1 MQLSAIIC
9 THNRAAYLGKAIDS
23 LLVQDYSDYEILV
36 VDNASTDETRSVVEA
51 RLPHPRLRY
60 YYEPQLGLS
69 VARNTGARETEG
81 DVITYLDDDAIAASG
96 WLSAMAAAFL
106 AEPQLAI
113 AGGRVS
119 LLWPPGHCAPPWL
132 SPSLAENLGVYDL
145 GDRPRAITQAN
156 LTPRGLNYGIR
167 RSFLRAVGGFDLNLG
182 RVGKNLLS
190 NEELRMTAIALKQG
204 YGVRY
209 LPDATVAHHVTPER
223 LARRWFLKRGWW
235 QGVSECYRERVAGR
249 AGWRQFQRGG
259 ERLLRG
265 LYKALKYAHDPA
277 LRFDNLVYAYGQIG
291 YLLAAARGLV
301 VPVPLKS

>member
-9 THNRAAYLGKAIDS
+9 THNRAAYLDKAIDS
-23 LLVQDYSDYEILV
+23 LLVQDYPDYNILV
-36 VDNASTDETRSVVEA
+36 VDNASTDATRSVVEA

-60 YYEPQLGLS
+60 YHEPQLGLS
-69 VARNTGARETEG
+69 VARNTGARLTQG
-81 DVITYLDDDAIAASG
+81 DVITYLDDDAIAAPG

-113 AGGRVS
+113 AGGRVT
-119 LLWPPGHCAPPWL
+119 LLWPPGYSAPRWL
-132 SPSLAENLGVYDL
+132 SPGLAENLGVYDL
-145 GDRPRAITQAN
+145 GDCPCAITQAN
-156 LTPRGLNYGIR
+156 LTPRGLNYAIR
-167 RSFLRAVGGFDLNLG
+167 RSFLTAVGGFDLNLG

-190 NEELRMTAIALKQG
+190 NEELRMTAVALKQG
-204 YGVRY
+204 YKVRY
-209 LPDATVAHHVTPER
+209 LPAATVAHHVTPER

-301 VPVPLKS
+301 APVPLKS